1 MDMNIAKVVQI
12 VASSNKSFEDAV
24 NEGLTAAA
32 RTIRGITGVKV
43 IDWTAKVENNRISQ
57 YRVTMD
63 IAFHVEEG

>member
-1 MDMNIAKVVQI
+1 MNIAKVVQI

-24 NEGLTAAA
+24 NEGLAAAA
-32 RTIRGITGVKV
+32 RTIRGITGIKV